1 MSNSLFRKNEN
12 GLKAV
17 YEDDLIGYLKSV
29 GLYDDVVGGKHLCV
43 YCGNKITIENL
54 EVIVPKG
61 DKVDI
66 VCNNKNCLNQL

>member
-1 MSNSLFRKNEN
+1 MASFFRKKNN
-12 GLKAV
+12 LKAV

-29 GLYDDVVGGKHLCV
+29 GLYEDIINGDRLCV
-43 YCGNKITIENL
+43 FCGSKITLENL

-66 VCNNKNCLNQL
+66 VCSNKNCLNQL

>member
-1 MSNSLFRKNEN
+1 MFKQLFRKNN
-12 GLKAV
+12 SALKAV
-17 YEDDLIGYLKSV
+17 YEDDLIGYLKSIDIF
-29 GLYDDVVGGKHLCV
+29 DDVVGGKHLCV
-43 YCGNKITIENL
+43 YCGNKITIGSL